1 MILSG
6 SETVS
11 RQYKKRIIRWLLV
24 LLAMA
29 GIYFLSSQTAP
40 ESNALSGKTIR
51 ALLLLFRH
59 DFPALSLA
67 EQNLIISSLQSVV
80 RDAAHILVYLLLG
93 ILCMLALL
101 AHDGKMK
108 NRILIALIIGTVY
121 AFLDELH
128 QYFVSGRAFEFYDV
142 ILDGSGLLLGI
153 MMVAGTLWFRS
164 RKRRSF

>member
-1 MILSG
+1 MSG
-6 SETVS
+6 SETAE
-11 RQYKKRIIRWLLV
+11 RQYRNRIIRWLLV
-24 LLAMA
+24 FLAMA

-51 ALLLLFRH
+51 ALMLLFRH

>member
-1 MILSG
+1 MSG
-6 SETVS
+6 SETAE
-11 RQYKKRIIRWLLV
+11 RQYRNRIIRWLLV

-51 ALLLLFRH
+51 ALMLLFRH

-101 AHDGKMK
+101 AHDWKMK
-108 NRILIALIIGTVY
+108 NRILMTLVIGIGY
-121 AFLDELH
+121 AFFDELH
-128 QYFVSGRAFEFYDV
+128 QYFVSGRAFEFYD
-142 ILDGSGLLLGI
+142 IFLDGSGLLLGI
-153 MMVAGTLWFRS
+153 IMVIGTLWFRD
-164 RKRRSF
+164 RRRRRL

>member
-1 MILSG
+1 MSG
-6 SETVS
+6 SETAE
-11 RQYKKRIIRWLLV
+11 RQYRNRIIRWLLV
-24 LLAMA
+24 FLAMA